1 MIAVDLPGLALGLVL
16 LPAGPSIPN
25 QTTLVD
31 LFFELLS
38 AVLVAAFFLPAG
50 GRNTPPDGA
59 TST

>member
-1 MIAVDLPGLALGLVL
+1 MLAVDLPGLALGLVL

-38 AVLVAAFFLPAG
+38 AVLVAAFLQ
-50 GRNTPPDGA
+50 
-59 TST
+59 